1 MIIEA
6 GYDLGQL
13 IHPELFASDE
23 SKRGLWML
31 AMDKHL
37 RLSFLD
43 KVSDEMSGSVEPHIP
58 DIVAA
63 LENHYTPLRYFVL
76 AHMMPRLGS
85 GIAEWVYRDDTPL
98 RESPSLAQYQFLGRL
113 VFDGEYAY
121 SSAPRY
127 SFRDY
132 VGYEDLPRAAVI
144 PGPHGFD
151 CVCVACAQHEAIL
164 AENRRRYEALHADSP
179 ADAPVPG
186 PQTALDG

>member
-1 MIIEA
+1 MRTRAPGSSTWTLLIRLSCQRLVPRMADRQLLSTDRQSSLRGRSPHPYPRGMIIEA

-43 KVSDEMSGSVEPHIP
+43 KVSEEMSVSVEPHIP

-98 RESPSLAQYQFLGRL
+98 RESPSLGR
-113 VFDGEYAY
+113 
-121 SSAPRY
+121 
-127 SFRDY
+127 
-132 VGYEDLPRAAVI
+132 
-144 PGPHGFD
+144 
-151 CVCVACAQHEAIL
+151 
-164 AENRRRYEALHADSP
+164 
-179 ADAPVPG
+179 
-186 PQTALDG
+186 